1 MRTRSIHRLTPLAV
15 VAIATMMASACGSTS
30 APALREP
37 PVGATTAPATPGP
50 SAPSTSA
57 PSPSAPNTAG
67 TTTPNQAACLG
78 AVVHTV
84 DAFAGRGPWRSLCIA
99 VGGLLRIANLGPEYL
114 NASSWDKVDCNYE
127 GGVHEC
133 RLIHTGTVTFA
144 ITNTHG
150 TRPLTVVVARAAS
163 PPKPSPACTTTM
175 PYPIDA
181 SSGGPP
187 WRAECLRIGAVL
199 RVENLGPEGFT
210 VTPPNLVSC
219 RYEAAVRECTFVK
232 AGTVTFTIR
241 YSPDWEPRT
250 LTVVVIA

>member
-1 MRTRSIHRLTPLAV
+1 MRTRSFHRLTPLAV
-15 VAIATMMASACGSTS
+15 VAIATMMASAACASTS
-30 APALREP
+30 APALPEP
-37 PVGATTAPATPGP
+37 PVAATPTTPGT

-57 PSPSAPNTAG
+57 PSPSAPNTAPA
-67 TTTPNQAACLG
+67 TTTPNQPACLG

-84 DAFAGRGPWRSLCIA
+84 DASAGGRPWRSLCIA
-99 VGGLLRIANLGPEYL
+99 VGGLLRLANLGPEYL

-127 GGVHEC
+127 GGVHAC
-133 RLIHTGTVTFA
+133 RLIHTGTVKFA

-187 WRAECLRIGAVL
+187 LLAECVRIGAVL

-210 VTPPNLVSC
+210 VTPRNLASC
-219 RYEAAVRECTFVK
+219 WYEAAVRECTFVK
-232 AGTVTFTIR
+232 AGTVTFTMR
-241 YSPDWEPRT
+241 FSPDWEPRT
-250 LTVVVIA
+250 LTVVVIR